1 MNYKKALIVVLL
13 PMLLLIIP
21 LLAMQFTEE
30 VNWSGFDFVVAGAL
44 LLGTSW
50 LCMFVFQKVKKV
62 KHQIILCALI
72 LVMLVLL
79 WAELAVGLFG
89 TALAGE

>member
-1 MNYKKALIVVLL
+1 MNYKKALIVVLI
-13 PMLLLIIP
+13 PTLLLIIP

-30 VNWSGFDFVVAGAL
+30 VNWSGFDFVVAGVL